1 MLSHEKL
8 TELINSAMRGN
19 YKLHIIYRNIN
30 GGKTERDIQPLGW
43 IADYKIKAF
52 CYLRRAEREFVL
64 SGILDIS
71 KSDTAH
77 LNTSPSI
84 ITLLSSFEELKATE
98 PQVVPALKPKQK
110 QPILQTVAGA
120 TFSEVT
126 NSEQWSALI
135 RYYWDCLYQEYLL
148 NYIIKDL
155 NDYQFVQETDDNKT
169 VQVLAGRGSFRWE
182 RTNKN
187 QQTGIAKFITDESR
201 KQQRLCIAYRTLYI
215 APKQIIPLIFAEC
228 DHEIQDDKLI
238 LTVVDNHELNYA
250 LLDKFDLDRHFFD
263 EILSYYASEDA
274 ESAIPHIR
282 EAIISKLEE
291 AIKHTIPIY
300 DKPLSEQSP
309 QMVLLTNPYL
319 FWASN
324 NVTYNLL
331 KELEALS
338 DIAYEHIPSS
348 IKRLLNLL
356 GEFNYPQ
363 PVSLDKDERFYVT
376 PMNTEQRQACESA
389 LTSPITVI
397 TGPPGTGK
405 SQLILNIIAN
415 AVVRGQT
422 VLFAS
427 RNNEAVDVVTKRAKR
442 EIVPF
447 RAMIRTGNRLYKD
460 QAPIDMSGVL
470 DHLYSHQINQ
480 KSWWYQEAYQQERV
494 KLKTATDRVE
504 EIYLWEKKLAELAEI
519 SLDIVKLDFQQMA
532 SKKHLDEIRHAIKN
546 VNNLETDFKYLQHDV
561 KRIENILHEEIR
573 QNRNGYTIIN
583 AIQAIDGFHFLFDT
597 DFSDI
602 LSLQNY
608 IYLWLRLIEA
618 CEKRKSYESLADP
631 VKRLEVDIA
640 IRIEKLA
647 HDFKPLVDNRLITED
662 ELLQFQVQVQ
672 SLSQAIHRSKKRTWS
687 NWFGFR
693 RHQQNQAI
701 LLGLNDLLSQLIQ
714 PPFEDKV
721 TVKKLGKRLNEVRHF
736 CVVMGEV
743 YKLDKLKQQLNRL
756 KDELDSITNSFS
768 DETRRS
774 FQFVDMQL
782 VQSDYVRLRQ
792 RLDDNYQKLDQSRCN
807 CEEFTQ
813 PLEDIIF
820 SVINIPHINW
830 NWGYDIERLSRFL
843 NQWGFILL
851 KMGIESEG
859 GKSVALDK
867 VNMAWKII
875 TEKAIGVI
883 ESYWV
888 ERSNSILND
897 PVSNQ
902 QIRNQIYQLTENQN
916 FYKVFPIW
924 ATTNLSMGQIPLYP
938 QLFDLVVIDE
948 ASQCDIPSALPLL
961 YRAKR
966 VVIIGDDK
974 QLTHIT
980 TLPPEKDEDLANLRG
995 IGKRYWYTEKS
1006 LFGLARECV
1015 TSRPGVIDLLQHY
1028 RSHKDIIQ
1036 FSNQTFY
1043 RNTLDIRTDLAK
1055 RKIPNNIPAS
1065 SGIFWVNVTGKTQH
1079 PPSGSAFNEEEI
1091 WVIQNLLSGL
1101 DQSLKHIEWGY
1112 DSIGVVTPYREQKD
1126 RLLKTN
1132 DRLTDVKIGTAHT
1145 FQGNEREIMLF
1156 STVLSS
1162 GISEGSLSWLRN
1174 TPDLLNVAVTR
1185 ARTMLIVVGDFEYC
1199 RQLDSEHTYQKF
1211 AEYVGQSRV
1220 LSDWGKLP
1228 LLQI

>member
-1 MLSHEKL
+1 
-8 TELINSAMRGN
+8 
-19 YKLHIIYRNIN
+19 
-30 GGKTERDIQPLGW
+30 
-43 IADYKIKAF
+43 
-52 CYLRRAEREFVL
+52 
-64 SGILDIS
+64 
-71 KSDTAH
+71 
-77 LNTSPSI
+77 
-84 ITLLSSFEELKATE
+84 
-98 PQVVPALKPKQK
+98 
-110 QPILQTVAGA
+110 
-120 TFSEVT
+120 
-126 NSEQWSALI
+126 
-135 RYYWDCLYQEYLL
+135 
-148 NYIIKDL
+148 
-155 NDYQFVQETDDNKT
+155 
-169 VQVLAGRGSFRWE
+169 
-182 RTNKN
+182 
-187 QQTGIAKFITDESR
+187 
-201 KQQRLCIAYRTLYI
+201 
-215 APKQIIPLIFAEC
+215 
-228 DHEIQDDKLI
+228 
-238 LTVVDNHELNYA
+238 
-250 LLDKFDLDRHFFD
+250 
-263 EILSYYASEDA
+263 
-274 ESAIPHIR
+274 
-282 EAIISKLEE
+282 
-291 AIKHTIPIY
+291 
-300 DKPLSEQSP
+300 
-309 QMVLLTNPYL
+309 
-319 FWASN
+319 
-324 NVTYNLL
+324 
-331 KELEALS
+331 
-338 DIAYEHIPSS
+338 
-348 IKRLLNLL
+348 
-356 GEFNYPQ
+356 
-363 PVSLDKDERFYVT
+363 
-376 PMNTEQRQACESA
+376 
-389 LTSPITVI
+389 
-397 TGPPGTGK
+397 
-405 SQLILNIIAN
+405 
-415 AVVRGQT
+415 
-422 VLFAS
+422 
-427 RNNEAVDVVTKRAKR
+427 
-442 EIVPF
+442 
-447 RAMIRTGNRLYKD
+447 
-460 QAPIDMSGVL
+460 
-470 DHLYSHQINQ
+470 
-480 KSWWYQEAYQQERV
+480 
-494 KLKTATDRVE
+494 
-504 EIYLWEKKLAELAEI
+504 
-519 SLDIVKLDFQQMA
+519 
-532 SKKHLDEIRHAIKN
+532 
-546 VNNLETDFKYLQHDV
+546 
-561 KRIENILHEEIR
+561 
-573 QNRNGYTIIN
+573 
-583 AIQAIDGFHFLFDT
+583 
-597 DFSDI
+597 
-602 LSLQNY
+602 
-608 IYLWLRLIEA
+608 
-618 CEKRKSYESLADP
+618 
-631 VKRLEVDIA
+631 
-640 IRIEKLA
+640 
-647 HDFKPLVDNRLITED
+647 
-662 ELLQFQVQVQ
+662 VQVQ

-924 ATTNLSMGQIPLYP
+924 ATTNLSMGQIPLSP

-948 ASQCDIPSALPLL
+948 SSQCDIPSALPLL

-1055 RKIPNNIPAS
+1055 RKIPNNILAS

-1112 DSIGVVTPYREQKD
+1112 DSIGVVTPYREQKE

-1132 DRLTDVKIGTAHT
+1132 GSLNDVMIGTAHT

-1174 TPDLLNVAVTR
+1174 TPNLLNVAVTR

-1199 RQLDSEHTYQKF
+1199 RQLDSEHPYQKF